1 MSFALIEACKKR
13 KRLPK
18 FFRFNSFGDPG
29 VVPIARSGPFR
40 DNVRVF
46 LQEAGDLEDYT
57 VSGNPLWCILLIH
70 DNSYAMAPLYTI
82 EEHVDH
88 SSHPFC
94 DHCRCVGSFPNFAF
108 LGWSGHFVSK
118 RRYHFIIPMDNGWHK
133 PLDEDSIDNE
143 KHLLHGVIHCNG
155 YGHLLCV
162 NGIEEGSKVLSGREI
177 MDLWDRICTNLRVRK
192 IAVEDVSC
200 KRSMDLRL
208 LHGVAYGHSWFGRWG
223 YRFCRGSFGVT
234 EREYNEAMTTL
245 GSLGLDVIVKDLSK
259 TKTKYKAEIKQIIRC
274 YRDMSET
281 HIISLRDLLRFMLTV
296 KSSRAPVPKITDTY
310 SAAADS
316 TSSALT
322 SRNSTKHTLPNRSNS
337 MKDKS
342 VRYKKFSNAVT
353 SIDSRWPTR
362 RLEFAAQVIVDALKE
377 NKAVKPGSG
386 GMTRQDVRDAARIH
400 IGDTGLLDYVL
411 KSLNNVIVGNYVV
424 RRMVNPTTRIL
435 EYTIHD
441 LGKGLKA
448 PEVETEVMAHVDQ
461 QVEESSWKP
470 GNDVYCDAL
479 FLYKNVLLSYPDS
492 EAVDTAVQTI
502 LDSRYFV
509 KEWPVRDEIK
519 EQVLTF
525 ICRLQPNFVDKK
537 HELKGVA
544 CGEIVVV
551 PLHATVGDLKRASE
565 AALRD
570 TYCIAE
576 SLIVTDIKELMDVS
590 DEEVLFGLIQSG
602 VELCVRGIAIDLLT
616 PLKYEGGSE
625 SDNWKVR
632 CECGAQ
638 DDDGERMVA
647 CDICEVWQHT
657 RCCGI
662 DDSETVPPLFVC
674 TGCCD
679 SVLVPSSRTESTVFG
694 VDSADSFLISEDSTL
709 LLGYEYGY

>member
-13 KRLPK
+13 KRWPK

-29 VVPIARSGPFR
+29 IPIVPLGTFR

-46 LQEAGDLEDYT
+46 LQEAGEPEDYS
-57 VSGNPLWCILLIH
+57 VSGNPLWCTLLIH
-70 DNSYAMAPLYTI
+70 DKSNVMAPLYTV
-82 EEHVDH
+82 EEHVCH

-94 DHCRCVGSFPNFAF
+94 DHCRCV
-108 LGWSGHFVSK
+108 GWSGHFVSK
-118 RRYHFIIPMDNGWHK
+118 RRYHFIIPMDSGWHK
-133 PLDEDSIDNE
+133 PLDEESIENQR
-143 KHLLHGVIHCNG
+143 HLLHGVIHCNG

-162 NGIEEGSKVLSGREI
+162 NGIEGGSKVLSGREI
-177 MDLWDRICTNLRVRK
+177 MDLWDRVCTNLRVRK
-192 IAVEDVSC
+192 VAVEDVSC

-234 EREYNEAMTTL
+234 EPDYNEAMTTL
-245 GSLGLDVIVKDLSK
+245 GSLELDMIAKDLNK
-259 TKTKYKAEIKQIIRC
+259 TKFNKEIKQMIRC

-296 KSSRAPVPKITDTY
+296 KSSRAPAPKITVTF
-310 SAAADS
+310 SAAAVAADS
-316 TSSALT
+316 TCSALI
-322 SRNSTKHTLPNRSNS
+322 SRNSTKHTLPTRSNS
-337 MKDKS
+337 IKEKS

-353 SIDSRWPTR
+353 SMDSRWPTR

-377 NKAVKPGSG
+377 NKAVKPGTG
-386 GMTRQDVRDAARIH
+386 GMARQDVRDAARLH

-424 RRMVNPTTRIL
+424 RRMVNPSSRIL

-441 LGKGLKA
+441 LGKGYKA
-448 PEVETEVMAHVDQ
+448 PEQESEGMAYVDQ
-461 QVEESSWKP
+461 QVVESSWVP
-470 GNDVYCDAL
+470 GNDVYCDVL
-479 FLYKNVLLSYPDS
+479 FLYKNVLLGYPDS
-492 EAVDTAVQTI
+492 ETVDLAIQTI

-509 KEWPVRDEIK
+509 KEWAERDEVE
-519 EQVLTF
+519 EQLLTF

-537 HELKGVA
+537 YELKGLP
-544 CGEIVVV
+544 CGEVVVV

-576 SLIVTDIKELMDVS
+576 RLIVTDIKQLMGVS

-602 VELCVRGIAIDLLT
+602 VELCVRGIAIDLCT
-616 PLKYEGGSE
+616 NLKYQGG

-679 SVLVPSSRTESTVFG
+679 SLVPSRTESSFCA
-694 VDSADSFLISEDSTL
+694 DSPDSFLISADPSL
-709 LLGYEYGY
+709 LLEYEYGC

>member
-29 VVPIARSGPFR
+29 VVPIAPSGPFR

-46 LQEAGDLEDYT
+46 LQNAGELEGYT

-70 DNSYAMAPLYTI
+70 DNSNAMAPLYTI

-94 DHCRCVGSFPNFAF
+94 DHCRCVG
-108 LGWSGHFVSK
+108 WSGHFVPK

-133 PLDEDSIDNE
+133 PLDEDSIDNQ

-162 NGIEEGSKVLSGREI
+162 NGIEGGSKILSGREI
-177 MDLWDRICTNLRVRK
+177 IDLWDRICTNLRARK

-223 YRFCRGSFGVT
+223 YRFCRGSSGVR
-234 EREYNEAMTTL
+234 EREYNEAMTML
-245 GSLGLDVIVKDLSK
+245 GSLGLDMIVKDLSE
-259 TKTKYKAEIKQIIRC
+259 TKYKTEIQQIIRC

-310 SAAADS
+310 SAASDS

-337 MKDKS
+337 MKEKS
-342 VRYKKFSNAVT
+342 VRYKKFSSAVT
-353 SIDSRWPTR
+353 NMDSRWPTR

-377 NKAVKPGSG
+377 NKTVKLGSG
-386 GMTRQDVRDAARIH
+386 GMTRQDVRDAARLH

-411 KSLNNVIVGNYVV
+411 KSLNNVIIGNYVV
-424 RRMVNPTTRIL
+424 RRMVNPSTRIL

-441 LGKGLKA
+441 LGKGSKA
-448 PEVETEVMAHVDQ
+448 PEENKPEVMAHADQ
-461 QVEESSWKP
+461 QAVESSWML
-470 GNDVYCDAL
+470 GNDVYSDAL
-479 FLYKNVLLSYPDS
+479 FLYKNVLLGYPDS

-509 KEWPVRDEIK
+509 KEWPVRDEMK

-537 HELKGVA
+537 HELKGLA
-544 CGEIVVV
+544 CGEVVVV
-551 PLHATVGDLKRASE
+551 PLHATVGDLKRAAE

-576 SLIVTDIKELMDVS
+576 RLIVTDIKELMDVS

-616 PLKYEGGSE
+616 PLKYQGESE
-625 SDNWKVR
+625 SADNWKVR

-657 RCCGI
+657 RCYGI

-679 SVLVPSSRTESTVFG
+679 SVLVPSSRTESAAFG
-694 VDSADSFLISEDSTL
+694 VDSADSFLLSEDPTTL
-709 LLGYEYGY
+709 LLDYEYGY

>member
-13 KRLPK
+13 KRWPK

-29 VVPIARSGPFR
+29 IPIEPLGPFR

-46 LQEAGDLEDYT
+46 LQEAGEPEDYS
-57 VSGNPLWCILLIH
+57 VSGNPLWCTLLIH
-70 DNSYAMAPLYTI
+70 DKSNVMAPLYTV
-82 EEHVDH
+82 EEHVYH

-94 DHCRCVGSFPNFAF
+94 DHCRCV
-108 LGWSGHFVSK
+108 GWSGHFVSK
-118 RRYHFIIPMDNGWHK
+118 RRYHFIIPMDSGWHK
-133 PLDEDSIDNE
+133 PLDEDSIDNQR
-143 KHLLHGVIHCNG
+143 HLLHAVIHCNG

-162 NGIEEGSKVLSGREI
+162 NGIEGGSKVLSGREI
-177 MDLWDRICTNLRVRK
+177 MDLWDRVCTNLRVRK
-192 IAVEDVSC
+192 VAVEDVSC

-234 EREYNEAMTTL
+234 ELEYNEAMTTL
-245 GSLGLDVIVKDLSK
+245 GSLELDMIANNLSK
-259 TKTKYKAEIKQIIRC
+259 TKYNKEIKQMIRC

-296 KSSRAPVPKITDTY
+296 KSSRAPAAPAPAPKITVTY
-310 SAAADS
+310 SAAAADS
-316 TSSALT
+316 TCSALI
-322 SRNSTKHTLPNRSNS
+322 SRNSTKHTLPTRSTS
-337 MKDKS
+337 MKEKS

-353 SIDSRWPTR
+353 NMDSRWPTR

-377 NKAVKPGSG
+377 NKAVKPASG
-386 GMTRQDVRDAARIH
+386 GMARQDVRDAARLH

-424 RRMVNPTTRIL
+424 RRMVNPSTRIL

-441 LGKGLKA
+441 LGKGYKA
-448 PEVETEVMAHVDQ
+448 PDVDPEVMTYVDQ
-461 QVEESSWKP
+461 PVVESSWVP
-470 GNDVYCDAL
+470 GNDVYCDVL
-479 FLYKNVLLSYPDS
+479 FLYKNVLLGYPDS
-492 EAVDTAVQTI
+492 EAVDLAVQTI

-509 KEWPVRDEIK
+509 KEWPERGEVE
-519 EQVLTF
+519 EQSLTF
-525 ICRLQPNFVDKK
+525 ICRLQPNFVDRKY
-537 HELKGVA
+537 ELKGLP
-544 CGEIVVV
+544 CGEVVVV
-551 PLHATVGDLKRASE
+551 PLHATVGDLKRVAE

-576 SLIVTDIKELMDVS
+576 RLIVTDIKQLMGVS

-602 VELCVRGIAIDLLT
+602 VELCVRGIAIDLCT
-616 PLKYEGGSE
+616 NLKYQGG

-679 SVLVPSSRTESTVFG
+679 SLVPSRTDSSFG
-694 VDSADSFLISEDSTL
+694 ADSPDSFLISADPSL
-709 LLGYEYGY
+709 LLEYEYGC

>member
-1 MSFALIEACKKR
+1 MRTMSFALIEACKKR
-13 KRLPK
+13 KRWPK
-18 FFRFNSFGDPG
+18 FFRFNSFAD
-29 VVPIARSGPFR
+29 PIAPLGSFR
-40 DNVRVF
+40 ENVRVF
-46 LQEAGDLEDYT
+46 LQEAGELEDYN
-57 VSGNPLWCILLIH
+57 VSGNPLWCTLLIH
-70 DNSYAMAPLYTI
+70 DKSNVMAPLYTV
-82 EEHVDH
+82 EEHVYH

-94 DHCRCVGSFPNFAF
+94 DHCRCV
-108 LGWSGHFVSK
+108 GWSGHFVSK

-133 PLDEDSIDNE
+133 PLDEDAIDNQG
-143 KHLLHGVIHCNG
+143 HLLHGVIHCNG

-162 NGIEEGSKVLSGREI
+162 NGIEGGSKVLTGREI
-177 MDLWDRICTNLRVRK
+177 MDLWDRICTNLRARK

-234 EREYNEAMTTL
+234 EQDYNGAMTML
-245 GSLGLDVIVKDLSK
+245 GSLELDMIVKDLSK
-259 TKTKYKAEIKQIIRC
+259 TKYHKEIEQMIRC

-281 HIISLRDLLRFMLTV
+281 HIISLRDLLRFMLIV
-296 KSSRAPVPKITDTY
+296 KSSRAPVSKITVTY

-316 TSSALT
+316 SSSALI
-322 SRNSTKHTLPNRSNS
+322 SRNSTKHTLPNRPNP
-337 MKDKS
+337 MKEKS
-342 VRYKKFSNAVT
+342 VRYKKFSSAVT
-353 SIDSRWPTR
+353 NMDSRWPTR

-386 GMTRQDVRDAARIH
+386 GMARQDVRDAARLH

-424 RRMVNPTTRIL
+424 RRMVNPSTRIL

-441 LGKGLKA
+441 LGKGYKA
-448 PEVETEVMAHVDQ
+448 PELEPEVMAHVDQ
-461 QVEESSWKP
+461 QVEPSWVP
-470 GNDVYCDAL
+470 GNDVYCDVL
-479 FLYKNVLLSYPDS
+479 FLYKNVLLGYPDS
-492 EAVDTAVQTI
+492 EAVDLAVQTI

-509 KEWPVRDEIK
+509 KEWPVRDEM
-519 EQVLTF
+519 EQQVLTF
-525 ICRLQPNFVDKK
+525 ICHLQPNFVEMKY
-537 HELKGVA
+537 ELKGLP
-544 CGEIVVV
+544 CGEVVVV
-551 PLHATVGDLKRASE
+551 PLHATVGDLKRAAE

-576 SLIVTDIKELMDVS
+576 RLIVTDIKELMGVS

-602 VELCVRGIAIDLLT
+602 VELCVRGIAIDLCT
-616 PLKYEGGSE
+616 PLKYQGG

-662 DDSETVPPLFVC
+662 EDSETVPPLFVC

-679 SVLVPSSRTESTVFG
+679 SLVPSRIESAFG
-694 VDSADSFLISEDSTL
+694 VDSADSFLVSADPTL
-709 LLGYEYGY
+709 FLEYEYRF